1 MPNSTDGELTR
12 LLMTRYALNKDG
24 TVKLDRDTTFQTQI
38 NPADF
43 KHNFSIGYDTTKQ
56 QGAAGTEPKF
66 SALGDEEVSFSFVL
80 DGTGIVPA
88 ATGQSL
94 DVKEQ
99 LLQLSKVVYDYVELN
114 AEPPYV
120 RLLWGTL
127 IFFGRLK
134 SLSAH
139 YTLFKPSGDPLRA
152 KVDVSFV
159 GAMSKSEEKRLTSR
173 SSSSELST
181 RKTAE
186 EGDSLRRLCVE
197 VYGDGDMAEQ
207 VARHNNLVE
216 TRSLQAGQ
224 QIIFPPKA

>member
-1 MPNSTDGELTR
+1 MPSNADGELTR
-12 LLMTRYALNKDG
+12 LLLTRYSLNKDG
-24 TVKLDRDTTFQTQI
+24 TVKLDSDTTFLTQI

-56 QGAAGTEPKF
+56 QGGAGTEPKF
-66 SALGDEEVSFSFVL
+66 SALGDEEVSFSFIL

-99 LLQLSKVVYDYVELN
+99 LLQLSKVVYDYVELK

-120 RLLWGTL
+120 RVLWGTL

-159 GAMSKSEEKRLTSR
+159 GAMSKSEEQRITSR
-173 SSSSELST
+173 SSSSELSK
-181 RKTAE
+181 RQTAK
-186 EGDSLRRLCVE
+186 EGDSLRTMCE
-197 VYGDGDMAEQ
+197 AVYGDPDMAEQ
-207 VARHNNLVE
+207 VARHNNMVE
-216 TRSLQAGQ
+216 TRELKPGQ
-224 QIIFPPKA
+224 EILFPARA